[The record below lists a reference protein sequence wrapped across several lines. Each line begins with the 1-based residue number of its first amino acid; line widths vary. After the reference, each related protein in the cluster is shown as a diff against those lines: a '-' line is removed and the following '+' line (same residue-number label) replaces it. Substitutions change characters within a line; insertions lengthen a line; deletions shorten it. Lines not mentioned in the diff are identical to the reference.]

1 MIGSV
6 GLHKKNDD
14 SLGDYYEIGYVL
26 STPYE
31 GRGLMTETVRRVLE
45 HAFMDLKL
53 ETVYC
58 GHFVENNK
66 SRRVIEKCYFKYLYK
81 KIYQSIDF
89 GDKESML
96 YSLTKKDY
104 LKLKENK

>member
-1 MIGSV
+1 MRNLVYLLGS
-6 GLHKKNDD
+6 
-14 SLGDYYEIGYVL
+14 SSYYMLWSVI
-26 STPYE
+26 S
-31 GRGLMTETVRRVLE
+31 ETSVSRNRSKAALPKEPVPPVIRRV
-45 HAFMDLKL
+45 F
-53 ETVYC
+53 
-58 GHFVENNK
+58 FVNIK
-66 SRRVIEKCYFKYLYK
+66 FSLIEKCYFKYLYK